1 MLKVSAKLF
10 FPLCLLLLLTAS
22 LSPAAGT
29 AQTTPPTPSQPPV
42 PTVKVPSGSYMLSCD
57 SCQFSGTN
65 YSCKCGK
72 PQSNSS
78 YPEMVSTTIDLTTC
92 TVDSDGYYNL
102 TNTYGKLVCS
112 TT

>member
-42 PTVKVPSGSYMLSCD
+42 PTIKVPSGSYMLSCY
-57 SCQFSGTN
+57 SCQ
-65 YSCKCGK
+65 CGK